1 MIAVEHLSKQFG
13 DLTVLRDVSVEI
25 KKGEVIS
32 IIGPSG
38 TGKSTFLRCLNL
50 LEQPSCG
57 SIHIDGVDILDRKS
71 DVAKV
76 RQKMN
81 MVFQSFN
88 LFAHLS
94 VLDNLTI
101 APIKLRGLERHAAE
115 ARAIELLRLVGLAE
129 KAADF
134 PDELSGGQKQRV
146 AIARCLAMEPQIILL
161 DEPTSALDPTTVSE
175 VLAVIR
181 RLARDGM
188 TMAIVTHEMD
198 FARDVSNRVL
208 YMDEGRIYEEGTP
221 EEIFEHPKYEKT
233 RAFINRI
240 RSLTRRLTSPDYDL
254 YAMNADIEAFCE
266 KHILPK
272 KTRQDLLLLVEEVLQ
287 IYVPY
292 LRTTVLDLQIS
303 YSEKNETLEVLLETA
318 GEPVNP
324 LDPERLPDE
333 LGLSIIRNL
342 TEGIEYGR
350 VNERNRVRLRL
361 KELPPETR
369 QTLRASESRS
379 VPRDAVALS

>member
-1 MIAVEHLSKQFG
+1 MIAVEHLSKRFG
-13 DLTVLRDVSVEI
+13 DVTILRDVSVEI
-25 KKGEVIS
+25 KKGEVTS

-50 LEQPSCG
+50 LERPSGG
-57 SIHIDGVDILDRKS
+57 SIHIDGIDILDRKH
-71 DVAKV
+71 DVAKI

-94 VLDNLTI
+94 VLDNVTL
-101 APIKLRGLERHAAE
+101 APIKLRGIDRHAAE
-115 ARAIELLRLVGLAE
+115 SSSLELLRLVGLAE
-129 KAADF
+129 KAANF

-146 AIARCLAMEPQIILL
+146 AIARCLAMAPEIILL
-161 DEPTSALDPTTVSE
+161 DEPTSALDPTTISE

-208 YMDEGRIYEEGTP
+208 YMDEGLIYEEGTP
-221 EEIFEHPKYEKT
+221 DEIFEHPKYEKT

-240 RSLTRRLTSPDYDL
+240 RSFTRRLASPDYDL
-254 YAMNADIEAFCE
+254 YAMNAEIEAFCE
-266 KHILPK
+266 KHIVPK
-272 KTRQDLLLLVEEVLQ
+272 QTRQNLLLLVEEVLQ
-287 IYVPY
+287 IYAPY
-292 LRTTVLDLQIS
+292 LRSTVVDLTIS
-303 YSEKNETLEVLLETA
+303 YSEKNESLEVVVETA

-342 TEGIEYGR
+342 TDSMEYGR
-350 VNERNRVRLRL
+350 VNERNRLSLRL
-361 KELPPETR
+361 KELPPEKR
-369 QTLRASESRS
+369 NLHAIESRS
-379 VPRDAVALS
+379 VPDAVVLS